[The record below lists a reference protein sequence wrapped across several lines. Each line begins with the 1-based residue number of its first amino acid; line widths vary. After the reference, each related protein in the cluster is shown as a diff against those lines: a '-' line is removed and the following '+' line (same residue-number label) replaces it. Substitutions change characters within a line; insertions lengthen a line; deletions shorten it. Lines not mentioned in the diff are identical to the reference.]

1 MRVVVL
7 CAVATGPAWRLQDR
21 QPPLPSYL
29 NAKRDIPLP
38 AFLARC
44 LAMDADPVTI
54 FDTAQ
59 KSLEK
64 D

>member
-1 MRVVVL
+1 MVVS
-7 CAVATGPAWRLQDR
+7 CAVVTGPAWRLQDR
-21 QPPLPSYL
+21 QSPLPSYP

-38 AFLARC
+38 AFLACC
-44 LAMDADPVTI
+44 LAMDADPVAI
-54 FDTAQ
+54 FDAAQ